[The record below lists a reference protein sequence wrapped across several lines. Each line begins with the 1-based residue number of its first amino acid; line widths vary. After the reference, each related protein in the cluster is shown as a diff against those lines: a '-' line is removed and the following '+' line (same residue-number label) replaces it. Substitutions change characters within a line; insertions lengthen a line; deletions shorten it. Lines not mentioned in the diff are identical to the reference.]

1 MKQLTIYTNIV
12 ARLFTGKATT
22 RLNNMVAKQY
32 QLAVTA
38 IEENTPDNEM
48 VDIPGKARPNR
59 PPTEWDI
66 AFMQEQ
72 YRYYRYTAVVGRRTR
87 VV

>member
-1 MKQLTIYTNIV
+1 MKQLITYTNIF
-12 ARLFTGKATT
+12 ARLFTGKTVA
-22 RLNNMVAKQY
+22 RLQNIGEKQY
-32 QLAVTA
+32 QLAVAA
-38 IEENTPDNEM
+38 IEENVTDKETA
-48 VDIPGKARPNR
+48 DIPKKMRPNR

-72 YRYYRYTAVVGRRTR
+72 YRYYRYTDVVGRRTR